1 MAPDKNFDKRR
12 LKLYIGRIER
22 AGPTITVAEMFEGH
36 AKASQEW
43 AKKVV
48 ETVPFAERGPKHDPC
63 PVCGHGS
70 PEHYSMI
77 GPCSVIVK
85 TSDGQQLRCACAGKL
100 LYSRGVPHGYGTA
113 ERREALAKIK
123 AALDEIGDEARKLG
137 WA

>member
-12 LKLYIGRIER
+12 LKLYIGLIER

-63 PVCGHGS
+63 PVCGDLNDF
-70 PEHYSMI
+70 ET
-77 GPCSVIVK
+77 K
-85 TSDGQQLRCACAGKL
+85 DGDSNCVSGTETV
-100 LYSRGVPHGYGTA
+100 VP
-113 ERREALAKIK
+113 
-123 AALDEIGDEARKLG
+123 
-137 WA
+137 